1 MSTIKK
7 SDGHQ
12 QVIPYLIVE
21 NASSFIDFVKHVFNA
36 EEKMRVPRGEG
47 IMHAEVKIGDSTIML
62 SDVTEQ
68 FKQMNAGLFIYVA
81 NADETYLEAINAEAT
96 SIMEPTNQEYG
107 RACGV
112 KDPFGNTWWIT
123 SL

>member
-1 MSTIKK
+1 MSIIKK

-36 EEKMRVPRGEG
+36 EEKKRVPRGEG

-68 FKQMNAGLFIYVA
+68 FKQMNAGLFNYVA
-81 NADETYLEAINAEAT
+81 NADETYLEAINAGAT
-96 SIMEPTNQEYG
+96 SIMEPANQDYG
-107 RACGV
+107 RSCGV